1 MLVVSCENYYDGK
14 NIKFA
19 SELPVTSKE
28 DKDYHG
34 FGVKSMKLL
43 VKKYGGDMTVG
54 ADGKVFRVKILLP
67 VPKGK
72 PQKQSENDATLQK
85 TSE

>member
-1 MLVVSCENYYDGK
+1 
-14 NIKFA
+14 
-19 SELPVTSKE
+19 
-28 DKDYHG
+28 
-34 FGVKSMKLL
+34 MKLL